1 MKNILILGGG
11 YGGLKCA
18 VTLQKKLQEPNV
30 KVTLISKHDYHYQ
43 TTLLHKV
50 AAGTYSARKARV
62 FFRKIL
68 NKINFIKDNI
78 EEIDIKTKQVHGSKG
93 CYGYDFLV
101 IALGFEANSFDIKGV
116 DEFAYKLS
124 DISEALK
131 LRQNIESKFKDFS
144 FNSDINDLKFIVV
157 GSGFT
162 GVEFASEFAIRAK
175 ELCHISDVDNS
186 LVKTYLIGRS
196 ERILPMFDEKLSQI
210 AKEKLTNIGIKII
223 QANVIECQKDGVLI
237 EQNGEISKI
246 KANTTLWSAGVKG
259 NKAIKNSN
267 LETKNSRVEVNK
279 FLQMK
284 ENPEV
289 FVIGDCA
296 IATQRD
302 IIHAPTA
309 QLASQMGEYCAKN
322 LILLAQG
329 KQLEKGF
336 KFKHRGTVCSI
347 GHTDAVGVAY
357 KMSFTGEIAAFLK
370 NFIENRWLF
379 GIAGLSMVLRKGQ
392 FRFRSS
398 D

>member
-18 VTLQKKLQEPNV
+18 ITLQKKLEAKDV
-30 KVTLISKHDYHYQ
+30 KVTLVSKHDYHYQ

-68 NKINFIKDNI
+68 TKVNFIKDTI
-78 EEIDIKTKQVHGSKG
+78 TQIDIKTKQVHGSKG
-93 CYGYDFLV
+93 CYSYDFLV
-101 IALGFEANSFDIKGV
+101 IALGFEANSFGIKGV

-124 DISEALK
+124 DIGEALK

-144 FNSDINDLKFIVV
+144 FNSDINDLKFVVV

-175 ELCHISDVDNS
+175 ELCHISAVDES

-196 ERILPMFDEKLSQI
+196 ERILPMFDEKLSTM
-210 AKEKLTNIGIKII
+210 AKEKLTNLGIKII
-223 QANVIECQKDGVLI
+223 QGDVIECQKDGVLI
-237 EQNGEISKI
+237 EQNGEISQI
-246 KANTTLWSAGVKG
+246 KANTILWSAGVRG
-259 NKAIKNSN
+259 NSAIKNSN
-267 LETKNSRVEVNK
+267 LETKDSRVVVNE
-279 FLQMK
+279 FLQMP

-309 QLASQMGEYCAKN
+309 QLASQMGEYCAYN
-322 LILLAQG
+322 LMLLTEN
-329 KQLEKGF
+329 KTLEKGF

-357 KMSFTGEIAAFLK
+357 KMSFTGEIAALLK

-379 GIAGLSMVLRKGQ
+379 GIAGLFMVLKKGQ